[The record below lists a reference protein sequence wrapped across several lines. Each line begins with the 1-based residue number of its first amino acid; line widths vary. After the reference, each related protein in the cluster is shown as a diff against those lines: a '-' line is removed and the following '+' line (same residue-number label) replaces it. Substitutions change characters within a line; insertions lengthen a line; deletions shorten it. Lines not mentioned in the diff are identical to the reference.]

1 MGKAGYTAN
10 ERLRLHAVNTKA
22 SNPSWSLRRV
32 AKHVGCS
39 PGFVRKWIA
48 RDRES
53 GHVHNSHRS
62 GRPHKADAAAV
73 QHVLEA
79 AQLEE
84 CKSSADIA
92 AYVQKHFDLNLSRR
106 TVQRL
111 LKESG
116 LSFLSPKVV
125 PILSAVNKQKRLGF
139 AKKALRREVVSWR
152 RVMFTDSK
160 YFQLYAKGKPGGR
173 WCTPSTRGT
182 AGRQSHPIAVHVY
195 MGVTYRGV
203 TTLKFVTGTHKQP
216 SPYTRANGSA
226 HAGVAA
232 QEYHDVLEHHFL
244 PQGNL
249 LFHDAGMW
257 AGKWQLQQDNAS
269 CHKVKD
275 NIDFIAKHV
284 PGGLFLSWPPCS
296 PDLSPIE
303 NLWAWMDQQ
312 LHKMHKPKNVD
323 ELKQSL
329 ETVRESI
336 PVSMCRRLFD
346 GMNNRMRVVIERDG
360 GHIGK

>member
-1 MGKAGYTAN
+1 MGKADHTAS
-10 ERLRLHAVNTKA
+10 ERLRLHAVTTKA

-39 PGFVRKWIA
+39 HGLVKKWTA
-48 RDRES
+48 RDRQF
-53 GHVHNSHRS
+53 GHVHDSPRS

-92 AYVQKHFDLNLSRR
+92 AYIRQQFGLILHKR
-106 TVQRL
+106 TVQRVL
-111 LKESG
+111 RQSG
-116 LSFLSPKVV
+116 LTFLSPKVV
-125 PILSAVNKQKRLGF
+125 PILSAANKQKRLDF
-139 AKKALRREVVSWR
+139 AKKALRRELVSWR

-195 MGVTYRGV
+195 MGVTMWGV
-203 TTLKFVTGTHKQP
+203 TSLKFVTGTHKQP
-216 SPYTRANGSA
+216 SPYTRASGA
-226 HAGVAA
+226 AYAGVAA

-244 PQGNL
+244 PQGNA
-249 LFHDAGMW
+249 LFREAGMW

-275 NIDFIAKHV
+275 NMDFIRKHV
-284 PGGLFLSWPPCS
+284 PGGHFLSWPPCS

-323 ELKQSL
+323 ELKQCL
-329 ETVRESI
+329 ETVRQSI
-336 PVSMCRRLFD
+336 PLSMCRRLFG
-346 GMNNRMRVVIERDG
+346 GMNNRMRVVIERNG